1 MRSHRAYI
9 AAFVL
14 LAVLLTAGLGVALFV
29 SPLVLIFALLASG
42 RYVGEERILA
52 LRVRRALGTRRAPAR
67 RWRPARPEPVR
78 SLFARSPR
86 TFRGP
91 PAFAAVV

>member
-9 AAFVL
+9 VAFAL
-14 LAVLLTAGLGVALFV
+14 LAVLCAAGVGVALYV
-29 SPLVLIFALLASG
+29 LPLLAIFALLASG
-42 RYVGEERILA
+42 RFVGEERILA
-52 LRVRRALGTRRAPAR
+52 LRARRALRVRRAPAR
-67 RWRPARPEPVR
+67 RWKPARPESVR

-86 TFRGP
+86 SFRGP

>member
-1 MRSHRAYI
+1 MRSHRASI
-9 AAFVL
+9 AVVVL
-14 LAVLLTAGLGVALFV
+14 LAVLFAAGVGAALFV
-29 SPLVLIFALLASG
+29 LPLLAIFALLASG
-42 RYVGEERILA
+42 RFVGEERILA
-52 LRVRRALGTRRAPAR
+52 LRVRRALRTRRAPAR

-91 PAFAAVV
+91 PAFTAVV